1 MKIGELFKAIV
12 PTPQEIKTSVT
23 EWIAANGKFW
33 GVSVGMH
40 MVIFVV
46 LGVVIGAPQ
55 AKALLLDVAFFE
67 TEVDQAVEETPIEH
81 FEVGETPIEPT
92 VLNTESLTEPPAATI
107 EKDAQ
112 FNDNSAV
119 FEEAGGGTVA
129 TGPSFGGLGGFDV
142 TSIGPGPS
150 VRGPGGVGTGVGTSD
165 KGGSGGAGEG
175 FGGRGSGSRQAM
187 IASGGGTADSERAV
201 AGAVNWLARHQNP
214 DGSWGCASFDKMC
227 KDPSCSAHG
236 HKAGGTDYPMAAT
249 AFGLLPFFAAGQTH
263 ETKGP
268 HQGVIRKGILWM
280 ATHQDKTGRLGGGNM
295 YEHGLATIAVCEAY
309 GLSKDQKLKNVAQ
322 AAVRFIEDAQND
334 SSGGWHYTANPPTVG
349 DTSVVGWQL
358 MGLKSAQMAG
368 LPVNQQTLVK
378 SKKFLASVAK
388 GKSGGQFSYMPE
400 SGASPA
406 MSAVG
411 LLCNQYAGMKRTDP
425 AMVEGMKYVMDNLNG
440 AKGDSYFLYY
450 ATQVMHN
457 LPGPEWDTWNR
468 NARRHLISTQNRDK
482 GSCAEGSWAPT
493 GHSAGPVMSTSIH
506 ALTLEV
512 YYRYLPLY
520 QLDNKKQAMKS
531 DE

>member
-1 MKIGELFKAIV
+1 MNDFVKLLKDSI
-12 PTPQEIKTSVT
+12 PTPQDLKANVT
-23 EWIAANGKFW
+23 RWFKENGKFW
-33 GVSVGMH
+33 GVSVGTH
-40 MVIFVV
+40 LVVFVV
-46 LGVVIGAPQ
+46 LGVAIGAPQ
-55 AKALLLDVAFFE
+55 AKKLLQEVVFFD
-67 TEVDQAVEETPIEH
+67 TEVEEAVEETPITH
-81 FEVGETPIEPT
+81 FDVGETPIEPT

-107 EKDAQ
+107 EQDAQ

-119 FEEAGGGTVA
+119 FEEAGGGTA
-129 TGPSFGGLGGFDV
+129 ASGPSFGGLGGFDV
-142 TSIGPGPS
+142 SAFGPGPA
-150 VRGPGGVGTGVGTSD
+150 VRGPGGVGAGVGNSD

-187 IASGGGTADSERAV
+187 LASGGGTADSERAV
-201 AGAVNWLARHQNP
+201 GAATNWLARHQAA
-214 DGSWGCASFDKMC
+214 DGGWGCIEFTKQC
-227 KDPSCSAHG
+227 KDPSCSAHA
-236 HKAGGTDYPMAAT
+236 HRAGADYPMAAT

-263 ETKGP
+263 ESKGP
-268 HQGVIRKGILWM
+268 YQAVIRKGLLWM
-280 ATHQDKTGRLGGGNM
+280 ATHQEKTGQLGSGSM
-295 YEHGLATIAVCEAY
+295 YEHGLATIAICEAY

-368 LPVNQQTLVK
+368 LPVNPQTLVK

-388 GKSGGQFSYMPE
+388 GKSGGLFSYMPE
-400 SGASPA
+400 SGPSPA

-411 LLCNQYAGMKRTDP
+411 LLCNQYAGMKRTEP
-425 AMVEGMKYVMDNLNG
+425 AMVEGMNYVMANLAG

-468 NARRHLISTQNRDK
+468 NARRHLLSTQIK
-482 GSCAEGSWAPT
+482 EGCAEGSWAAI

-520 QLDNKKQAMKS
+520 QLDNKKQALKS
-531 DE
+531 DD

>member
-1 MKIGELFKAIV
+1 MNFVKLLKDAI
-12 PTPQEIKTSVT
+12 PTPQEAKANVTSWLK
-23 EWIAANGKFW
+23 ENGKFW

-40 MVIFVV
+40 LLIFLV
-46 LGVVIGAPQ
+46 LGVAIGAPH
-55 AKALLLDVAFFE
+55 AKKLLQEVVSFD
-67 TEVDQAVEETPIEH
+67 TEVDQALEETPITH
-81 FEVGETPIEPT
+81 FDVGETPIEPT

-107 EKDAQ
+107 EQDAQ

-119 FEEAGGGTVA
+119 FEEAGGGTAA

-142 TSIGPGPS
+142 SAIGAGPA
-150 VRGPGGVGTGVGTSD
+150 VRGLGGVGSGVGTSD
-165 KGGSGGAGEG
+165 KGGSGGSGEG

-187 IASGGGTADSERAV
+187 LASGGGTADSERAV
-201 AGAVNWLARHQNP
+201 GAATNWLARHQAA
-214 DGSWGCASFDKMC
+214 DGGWGCIDFTKQC
-227 KDPSCSAHG
+227 KDPSCSAHA
-236 HKAGGTDYPMAAT
+236 HKSGADYPMAAT

-263 ETKGP
+263 RSKGP
-268 HQGVIRKGILWM
+268 YTKVIEQGLQWM
-280 ATHQDKTGRLGGGNM
+280 ARHQDKSGRLGGGSM
-295 YEHGLATIAVCEAY
+295 YEHGLATIAICEAY
-309 GLSKDQKLKNVAQ
+309 GLSNDQKLKPAAQ

-334 SSGGWHYTANPPTVG
+334 SSGGWHYAANATTVG

-368 LPVNQQTLVK
+368 LQVNPATLTK

-388 GKSGGQFSYMPE
+388 GKDGGLFSYMPE
-400 SGASPA
+400 SGPSPA

-411 LLCNQYAGMKRTDP
+411 LLCNQYAGMKRTDK
-425 AMVEGMKYVMDNLNG
+425 AMVEGMNYVMANLGG

-468 NARRHLISTQNRDK
+468 NARRHLISTQIK
-482 GSCAEGSWAPT
+482 EGCAAGSWAPI

>member
-1 MKIGELFKAIV
+1 MQKFLEFLKSSIPTPEEFKANV
-12 PTPQEIKTSVT
+12 SSWAKE
-23 EWIAANGKFW
+23 NGKFW

-40 MVIFVV
+40 VLIFAV
-46 LGVVIGAPQ
+46 LGVAIGAPQ
-55 AKALLLDVAFFE
+55 AKKLLQEVVFFD
-67 TEVDQAVEETPIEH
+67 TEVDQAVEETPITH
-81 FEVGETPIEPT
+81 FDVGETPIEPT

-107 EKDAQ
+107 EQDAQ

-119 FEEAGGGTVA
+119 FEEAGGGTAA
-129 TGPSFGGLGGFDV
+129 TGASFGGLGGFDV
-142 TSIGPGPS
+142 NAIGAGPA
-150 VRGPGGVGTGVGTSD
+150 VRGPGGVGVGVGTSD

-187 IASGGGTADSERAV
+187 LASGGGTADSERAV
-201 AGAVNWLARHQNP
+201 AAATNWLARHQAA
-214 DGSWGCASFDKMC
+214 DGGWGCSEFTKQC
-227 KDPSCSAHG
+227 KDPSCSAHA
-236 HKAGGTDYPMAAT
+236 HKATANYPMAAT

-263 ETKGP
+263 ESSGP
-268 HQGVIRKGILWM
+268 YKGVILKGLQWM
-280 ATHQDKTGRLGGGNM
+280 ARNQDQKTGRLGSGSM

-309 GLSKDQKLKNVAQ
+309 GLSKDQKLKNVAV

-368 LPVNQQTLVK
+368 LQVNPQTLVK
-378 SKKFLASVAK
+378 SKKFLASVSK
-388 GKSGGQFSYMPE
+388 GKDGGLFSYMPE
-400 SGASPA
+400 SGPTPA

-411 LLCNQYAGMKRTDP
+411 LLCNQYAGMKRTDK
-425 AMVEGMKYVMDNLNG
+425 AMVEGMNYVMANLNG

-468 NARRHLISTQNRDK
+468 NARRHLIGTQIK
-482 GSCAEGSWAPT
+482 EGCAAGSWAPI

-520 QLDNKKQAMKS
+520 QLDNKKQAMKT

>member
-1 MKIGELFKAIV
+1 MNKSEALKLILEELKRVPQNISLWFKTDA
-12 PTPQEIKTSVT
+12 KY
-23 EWIAANGKFW
+23 W
-33 GVSVGMH
+33 GISFGSLTFFL
-40 MVIFVV
+40 VIMGV
-46 LGVVIGAPQ
+46 LMPNQVKKVLAE
-55 AKALLLDVAFFE
+55 VAFFD

-81 FEVGETPIEPT
+81 FEVGDTPIEPT

-107 EKDAQ
+107 EQDAQ

-119 FEEAGGGTVA
+119 FEAAGGGTVA

-142 TSIGPGPS
+142 SAIGTGPA

-165 KGGSGGAGEG
+165 KGGSGGKGEG
-175 FGGRGSGSRQAM
+175 FGGRGSGSRQKM
-187 IASGGGTADSERAV
+187 IASGGGTADSERVV
-201 AGAVNWLARHQNP
+201 AAAMNWMARHQAP
-214 DGSWGCASFDKMC
+214 DGGWACADFTKQC
-227 KDPSCSAHG
+227 KDPSCSVHAQ
-236 HKAGGTDYPMAAT
+236 KAGGDHPMAAT

-263 ETKGP
+263 ESKGP
-268 HQGVIRKGILWM
+268 YQGVIRKGLQWM
-280 ATHQDKTGRLGGGNM
+280 ATHQDPKTGRLGTGSM
-295 YEHGLATIAVCEAY
+295 YEHGLATIAICEAY
-309 GLSKDQKLKNVAQ
+309 GLSHDQKLKGAAQ

-334 SSGGWHYTANPPTVG
+334 SSGGWHYAANATTVG

-368 LPVNQQTLVK
+368 LTVNLQTLQK
-378 SKKFLASVAK
+378 SKKFLTSVAK
-388 GKSGGQFSYMPE
+388 GKDGGLFAYMPE
-400 SGASPA
+400 SGPTPA

-411 LLCNQYAGMKRTDP
+411 LLCNQYSGMKRTDP
-425 AMVEGMKYVMDNLNG
+425 AMVEGMNYVMANLGG
-440 AKGDSYFLYY
+440 AKADSYFLYY

-468 NARRHLISTQNRDK
+468 NARRHLISTQIK
-482 GSCAEGSWAPT
+482 AGCAAGSWPPI

-520 QLDNKKQAMKS
+520 QLDNKKQAMMKS

>member
-1 MKIGELFKAIV
+1 MQIIDVLKSAI
-12 PTPQEIKTSVT
+12 PTPAELKANATIWAK
-23 EWIAANGKFW
+23 ENGKFW

-40 MVIFVV
+40 LLIFVV
-46 LGVVIGAPQ
+46 LGVAIGAPH
-55 AKALLLDVAFFE
+55 AKKLLQEVVFFD
-67 TEVDQAVEETPIEH
+67 TEVDQAVEETPITH
-81 FEVGETPIEPT
+81 FDVGETPIEPT

-107 EKDAQ
+107 EQDAQ

-119 FEEAGGGTVA
+119 FEEAGGGTAA
-129 TGPSFGGLGGFDV
+129 TGASFGGLGGFDV
-142 TSIGPGPS
+142 SKIGAGPA
-150 VRGPGGVGTGVGTSD
+150 VRGPGGGGVGVGTSD

-187 IASGGGTADSERAV
+187 LASGGGTADSERAV
-201 AGAVNWLARHQNP
+201 GAATNWLARHQNA
-214 DGSWGCASFDKMC
+214 DGGWGCSDYTKQC
-227 KDPSCSAHG
+227 KDPSCSAHA
-236 HKAGGTDYPMAAT
+236 HKAGADYPMAAT

-263 ETKGP
+263 ESKGP
-268 HQGVIRKGILWM
+268 YQGVIRKGLLWM
-280 ATHQDKTGRLGGGNM
+280 ATHQEKTGRLGGGSM
-295 YEHGLATIAVCEAY
+295 YEHGLATIAICEAY
-309 GLSKDQKLKNVAQ
+309 GLSKDQKLKNVAL
-322 AAVRFIEDAQND
+322 AAVRFVEDAQND
-334 SSGGWHYTANPPTVG
+334 SSGGWHYSANPPTVG

-368 LPVNQQTLVK
+368 LPVNPQILTK

-388 GKSGGQFSYMPE
+388 GKDGGLFSYMPE
-400 SGASPA
+400 SGPSPA

-425 AMVEGMKYVMDNLNG
+425 AMVEGMNYVMSNLNG

-468 NARRHLISTQNRDK
+468 NARRHLISTQIK
-482 GSCAEGSWAPT
+482 EGCAAGSWAPS

-520 QLDNKKQAMKS
+520 QLDNKKQAMKT

>member
-1 MKIGELFKAIV
+1 MKFVEFVKSII
-12 PTPQEIKTSVT
+12 PTPQEIKVGVVS
-23 EWIAANGKFW
+23 WFKANGKFW
-33 GVSVGMH
+33 GVSIGMH
-40 MVIFVV
+40 LVIFVV
-46 LGVVIGAPQ
+46 LGVAIGAPQ
-55 AKALLLDVAFFE
+55 AKKLLQEVVFFD
-67 TEVDQAVEETPIEH
+67 TEVDQAIEEAPITH
-81 FEVGETPIEPT
+81 FDVGETPVEPT

-107 EKDAQ
+107 EQDAQ

-119 FEEAGGGTVA
+119 FEAAGGGSAA
-129 TGPSFGGLGGFDV
+129 TGASFGGLGGFDV
-142 TSIGPGPS
+142 QAFGAGPA
-150 VRGPGGVGTGVGTSD
+150 VRGPGGVGVGVGTGD

-175 FGGRGSGSRQAM
+175 FGGRGTGSRQAM
-187 IASGGGTADSERAV
+187 LASGGGTADSERAV
-201 AGAVNWLARHQNP
+201 GAATNWLARHQNP
-214 DGSWGCASFDKMC
+214 DGGWGCVEFTKQC
-227 KDPSCSAHG
+227 KDPSCSAH
-236 HKAGGTDYPMAAT
+236 AGKSGADYPMAAT

-263 ETKGP
+263 ESKGP
-268 HQGVIRKGILWM
+268 YQGVIRKGLLWM
-280 ATHQDKTGRLGGGNM
+280 ATHQDQKTGRLGGGSM
-295 YEHGLATIAVCEAY
+295 YEHGLATIAMCEAY
-309 GLSKDQKLKNVAQ
+309 GLSKDQKLRAPAQ

-368 LPVNQQTLVK
+368 LQVNPQTLVK
-378 SKKFLASVAK
+378 SKKFLLSVAK
-388 GKSGGQFSYMPE
+388 GKDGGLFSYMPE
-400 SGASPA
+400 SGPTPA

-411 LLCNQYAGMKRTDP
+411 LLCNQYGGMKRTDKP
-425 AMVEGMKYVMDNLNG
+425 MIEGMNYVMANLGG
-440 AKGDSYFLYY
+440 AKADSYFLYY

-468 NARRHLISTQNRDK
+468 NARRHLISTQIK
-482 GSCAEGSWAPT
+482 EGCAAGSWPPI

-520 QLDNKKQAMKS
+520 QIDNKKQALKS

>member
-1 MKIGELFKAIV
+1 MEFLKLLKDAI
-12 PTPQEIKTSVT
+12 PTPQEVKANVT
-23 EWIAANGKFW
+23 IWFKENGKFW

-40 MVIFVV
+40 LLIFVV
-46 LGVVIGAPQ
+46 LGVAIGAPQ
-55 AKALLLDVAFFE
+55 AKKLLQEVVFFD
-67 TEVDQAVEETPIEH
+67 TEVDEAIEETPITH
-81 FEVGETPIEPT
+81 FELGETPLEPT
-92 VLNTESLTEPPAATI
+92 VLNTETLTEPPAATI
-107 EKDAQ
+107 EQDAQ

-119 FEEAGGGTVA
+119 FEAAGGGNA
-129 TGPSFGGLGGFDV
+129 STGPSFGGLGNFDV
-142 TSIGPGPS
+142 SAIGTGPS
-150 VRGPGGVGTGVGTSD
+150 VRGPGGVGSSVGNSD

-187 IASGGGTADSERAV
+187 LASGGGTADSERSV
-201 AGAVNWLARHQNP
+201 GAATNWLARHQAA
-214 DGSWGCASFDKMC
+214 DGGWGCIEFTKQC
-227 KDPSCSAHG
+227 KDPSCSARANR
-236 HKAGGTDYPMAAT
+236 AGADYPMAAT

-263 ETKGP
+263 ESKGP
-268 HQGVIRKGILWM
+268 HQAVIRKGLLWM
-280 ATHQDKTGRLGGGNM
+280 ATHQDKTGRLGGGSM
-295 YEHGLATIAVCEAY
+295 YEHGLATIAICEAY

-368 LPVNQQTLVK
+368 LPVNPQTLVK

-388 GKSGGQFSYMPE
+388 GKSGGLFSYMPE
-400 SGASPA
+400 SGPSPA

-411 LLCNQYAGMKRTDP
+411 LLCNQYAGMKRTEP
-425 AMVEGMKYVMDNLNG
+425 AMVEGMNYVMANLNG

-457 LPGPEWDTWNR
+457 LPGAEWDTWNR
-468 NARRHLISTQNRDK
+468 NARRHLLATQIK
-482 GSCAEGSWAPT
+482 EGCAEGSWAPI

-520 QLDNKKQAMKS
+520 QLDNKKQALKS
-531 DE
+531 DD

>member
-1 MKIGELFKAIV
+1 MNKSEALQLLIADLKKLPQHAIDWLKTDAKYWGISFGSLTAFLVILGLLV
-12 PTPQEIKTSVT
+12 PNQVK
-23 EWIAANGKFW
+23 
-33 GVSVGMH
+33 
-40 MVIFVV
+40 
-46 LGVVIGAPQ
+46 
-55 AKALLLDVAFFE
+55 KALAEVAFFE
-67 TEVDQAVEETPIEH
+67 TEVEQPVEEAPIEH

-92 VLNTESLTEPPAATI
+92 VLNTETLTEPPAATI
-107 EKDAQ
+107 EQDAQ
-112 FNDNSAV
+112 FNDNSDV
-119 FEEAGGGTVA
+119 FVEAGGGTAASA
-129 TGPSFGGLGGFDV
+129 TVSLGGLGGFDV
-142 TSIGPGPS
+142 AAFGSGPA
-150 VRGPGGVGTGVGTSD
+150 VRGAGGVGVGVGTSD

-187 IASGGGTADSERAV
+187 LASGGGTADSERAV
-201 AGAVNWLARHQNP
+201 AASTNWLARHQAP
-214 DGSWGCASFDKMC
+214 DGSWGCLEYTKQC
-227 KDPSCSAHG
+227 KDPSCAAHA
-236 HKAGGTDYPMAAT
+236 HKAGADYPMAAT

-268 HQGVIRKGILWM
+268 YQAVIRKGLLWM
-280 ATHQDKTGRLGGGNM
+280 ATHQDQKTGRLGGGNM
-295 YEHGLATIAVCEAY
+295 YEHGLATIAICEAY
-309 GLSKDQKLKNVAQ
+309 GLSKDQKLKNSAM
-322 AAVRFIEDAQND
+322 AAVAFIVDAQND

-368 LPVNQQTLVK
+368 LPVPQATLQK
-378 SKKFLASVAK
+378 SKKFLASVSK
-388 GKSGGQFSYMPE
+388 GKSGGLFSYMPE
-400 SGASPA
+400 SGPSAA
-406 MSAVG
+406 MTAVG

-425 AMVEGMKYVMDNLNG
+425 PMVEGMNYLMSQIGG
-440 AKGDSYFLYY
+440 AKNDSYFLYY

-468 NARRHLISTQNRDK
+468 AARRHLIATQIK
-482 GSCAEGSWAPT
+482 EGCAAGSWPPI

-520 QLDNKKQAMKS
+520 QLDNKKSALMS